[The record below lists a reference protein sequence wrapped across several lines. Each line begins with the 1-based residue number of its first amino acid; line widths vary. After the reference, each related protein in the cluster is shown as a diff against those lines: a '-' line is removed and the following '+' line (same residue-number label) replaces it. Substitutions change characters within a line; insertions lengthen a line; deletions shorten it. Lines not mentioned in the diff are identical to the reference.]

1 MSIRSVLSA
10 RDYGQPYDK
19 AAYERT
25 LRREVAAI
33 VRKQADVG
41 VDIVSD
47 GEFGKSGWIRYVAE
61 RLGGFVHREIRP
73 RDHEHNPIY
82 LIREAKKFPEFY
94 AAYTPI
100 QYYNWLPR
108 DRTGHRQLPFGA
120 QKRKCPRSIYALRAG
135 TPDLLVLRQLF

>member
-1 MSIRSVLSA
+1 MSIRDVLSA
-10 RDYGQPYDK
+10 RDHGQPYDK

-73 RDHEHNPIY
+73 GDHEHTI
-82 LIREAKKFPEFY
+82 
-94 AAYTPI
+94 
-100 QYYNWLPR
+100 
-108 DRTGHRQLPFGA
+108 
-120 QKRKCPRSIYALRAG
+120 RSI
-135 TPDLLVLRQLF
+135 